1 MTATALWAAVVASY
15 PANVVLEQS
24 NLGEPGATTVN
35 TANGEAA
42 AQEVIDLWPV
52 YAQAPYDSANATH
65 VAVGKIATLTML
77 ARKSGKTSSAA
88 TVEWD
93 QVFGGDG
100 MIARIKETSAR
111 AWPAPASNSGVTT
124 RRENADGVNIRGW
137 SDRESLPFG
146 ILPSSMPARD

>member
-15 PANVVLEQS
+15 PANIVLQLS
-24 NLGEPGATTVN
+24 NLGSPEATTVN
-35 TANGEAA
+35 TTAGEAA

-52 YAQAPYDSANATH
+52 YAQVAYSASNATH

-77 ARKSGKTSSAA
+77 ARKSGHAATSA

-111 AWPAPASNSGVTT
+111 AWPSPASNSGVTT

-137 SDRESLPFG
+137 GDRDAIPHGL
-146 ILPSSMPARD
+146 LPSSMPAVD